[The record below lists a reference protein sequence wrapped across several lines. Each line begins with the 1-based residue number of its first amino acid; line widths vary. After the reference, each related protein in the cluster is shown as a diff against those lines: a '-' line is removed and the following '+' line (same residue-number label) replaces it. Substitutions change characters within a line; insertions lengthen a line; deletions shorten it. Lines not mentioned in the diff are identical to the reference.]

1 MFYYVPCPRNDVLMM
16 MAMMMM
22 MMMVVVANQ
31 HIPTIQNPTM
41 VVF

>member
-16 MAMMMM
+16 MMMMM
-22 MMMVVVANQ
+22 MMMIVVANQ
-31 HIPTIQNPTM
+31 HIPTSQNPTM